1 MVGKVTFTEW
11 NMITSLFI
19 LVLSHYDPRLK
30 LIILY
35 DICIT
40 AQNSKDNCGQTN
52 SGRKL
57 VLGGIS

>member
-1 MVGKVTFTEW
+1 
-11 NMITSLFI
+11 MITSLFI

-30 LIILY
+30 LS
-35 DICIT
+35 DNFIT

-52 SGRKL
+52 QGGKL